1 MLLDQLLSTEVSGSC
16 MINVKYLWETMQFR
30 TICMNEWCSLFLIRS
45 AANTAFLEFGLSKE
59 RVNGEV
65 IIQIHNTNG
74 NWKIA
79 ILRTPYKLESTE
91 NTQKTIAKMSLSI
104 LMAVKTKTKTV
115 HLKLGH
121 MVGIST

>member
-1 MLLDQLLSTEVSGSC
+1 
-16 MINVKYLWETMQFR
+16 
-30 TICMNEWCSLFLIRS
+30 MNEWCSLFLIRS

-104 LMAVKTKTKTV
+104 LMAVKNKNKNCPSEIRSYGR
-115 HLKLGH
+115 HINLKWIKENMLLSSSSVPWH
-121 MVGIST
+121 VSY